1 MKGTKSQV
9 RQRPGKVTPESHVK
23 KPVLKV
29 DFVLG
34 LRQARLCTVQLT
46 DAEPIWL
53 RDPQPGNPR
62 RPRKGLIL
70 SGAYTTDNTPENVLR
85 GIATL
90 IDSGAMYWPLRGGK
104 MFHAIHYTK
113 AEFPIRLVGAGKNRL
128 AGGSQVVKCSVT
140 LPVWHDGR
148 YVTVKCVQVTV
159 HLAFVGPRVILGYQ
173 QHLNEEQT
181 PREHSIKTINTTYN
195 CEHER
200 EKTSMKT
207 RQFKQ
212 CTSKYKIEQRRHN
225 KIEQL
230 LLDCFFVIL
239 MVDCPVSLRF
249 VFVTLLLFL
258 CCTCHLC
265 LLLFCLVDL
274 FFFFCACCVFL
285 MYFALCV

>member
-1 MKGTKSQV
+1 MDHCWKKHPNLKAECEAKRAVKGTKSQG

-53 RDPQPGNPR
+53 RDPQPGNRR

-148 YVTVKCVQVTV
+148 YVTVKCAQVTV
-159 HLAFVGPRVILGYQ
+159 HLAFVGPRVILGYPF
-173 QHLNEEQT
+173 LARYGLT
-181 PREHSIKTINTTYN
+181 LR
-195 CEHER
+195 
-200 EKTSMKT
+200 MLT
-207 RQFKQ
+207 RDQNGRPIGYFAPWSDH
-212 CTSKYKIEQRRHN
+212 T
-225 KIEQL
+225 
-230 LLDCFFVIL
+230 
-239 MVDCPVSLRF
+239 
-249 VFVTLLLFL
+249 LFL
-258 CCTCHLC
+258 HPKEPEISGIVKKCRWNGARGGIIVRLNTKEIGSGLSGK
-265 LLLFCLVDL
+265 
-274 FFFFCACCVFL
+274 
-285 MYFALCV
+285 